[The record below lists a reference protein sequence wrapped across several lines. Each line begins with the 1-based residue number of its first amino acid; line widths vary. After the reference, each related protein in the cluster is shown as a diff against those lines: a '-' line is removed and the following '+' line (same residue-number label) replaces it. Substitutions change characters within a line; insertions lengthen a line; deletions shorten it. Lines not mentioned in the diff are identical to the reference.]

1 MLSNKRERRLRVS
14 RLRVGI
20 ALAVLALSTVAAA
33 YAAGSPKAPQLIA
46 SAGKIKSKT
55 FCGHKKITVGY
66 TDAFGINAWSAYSLA
81 AFRLEAAKCPN
92 VKVIS
97 VAGQGDLQKAISDIN
112 SLVSQGV
119 NAIVTVPDFGP
130 AELPAIKA
138 ATAAGVKVVAVTADP
153 GGKPGKDYVAY
164 VDWNPRSAGATFA
177 RWMVKALHG
186 KGNVLYI
193 GGPAGNPVGI
203 GMLAGMKKVFPK
215 HPGIKMLSGY
225 KTWVV
230 DNWDAATAAK
240 DATALLAKYP
250 KIDGIVSEGELEMPA
265 VMRVFAN
272 AGRPLP
278 NFTAIDGNVFGCAFK
293 KYKRTNPSLQ
303 VATISSRNWL
313 GRVAARKAIA
323 AAEGLKDNEPSI
335 YNLPLYENSLN
346 MHMQPKCVP
355 SRPPT
360 AAFSS
365 QMTDK
370 QVAKYGKFGK

>member
-1 MLSNKRERRLRVS
+1 MYRMWSGTRRRRRLGGSV
-14 RLRVGI
+14 VV
-20 ALAVLALSTVAAA
+20 AAVLALSIAAAA
-33 YAAGSPKAPQLIA
+33 YATRTPTAKYLIA
-46 SAGKIKSKT
+46 HAGKIKGNA

-97 VAGQGDLQKAISDIN
+97 VAGQGDLQKSISDIN

-119 NAIVTVPDFGP
+119 DAIVTVPDFGP

-138 ATAAGVKVVAVTADP
+138 ATAAGVKVVAVTANP
-153 GGKPGKDYVAY
+153 GGTPGKDYVAY
-164 VDWNPRSAGATFA
+164 VDWNPRFAGAQFA

-193 GGPAGNPVGI
+193 GGPAGNPVGV
-203 GMLAGMKKVFPK
+203 GMLAGMKSVFPK
-215 HPGIKMLSGY
+215 HKGIKMLSGY
-225 KTWVV
+225 KTWIV

-272 AGRPLP
+272 AGRKLP
-278 NFTAIDGNVFGCAFK
+278 DFTAIDGNVFGCAYD
-293 KYKRTNPSLQ
+293 KYKKTNPQLQ
-303 VATISSRNWL
+303 VATVSSRNWL

-346 MHMQPKCVP
+346 KHMMPKCNP
-355 SRPPT
+355 HRPPT

-370 QVAKYGKFGK
+370 QVAKYGVFGK